1 MSPYFIGLS
10 IHWTYSVTFHPYPN
24 GCAWTVKRVDA
35 RCLKEHST
43 KASRHYLAETM
54 LRSGLS
60 SQRIRELIGLF
71 DIHRTTNGAFVLD
84 ERREHESFGLD
95 KVQSVAVSV
104 IFEIGDAPALVD
116 PHTMGR

>member
-1 MSPYFIGLS
+1 
-10 IHWTYSVTFHPYPN
+10 
-24 GCAWTVKRVDA
+24 
-35 RCLKEHST
+35 
-43 KASRHYLAETM
+43 M

-84 ERREHESFGLD
+84 DRREHESFGLD

-104 IFEIGDAPALVD
+104 AFEIRDVPALVD
-116 PHTMGR
+116 PHMNDGPVIGPRVVKGDLLPFHLQDLRKNVPNTSCHSISLVPT